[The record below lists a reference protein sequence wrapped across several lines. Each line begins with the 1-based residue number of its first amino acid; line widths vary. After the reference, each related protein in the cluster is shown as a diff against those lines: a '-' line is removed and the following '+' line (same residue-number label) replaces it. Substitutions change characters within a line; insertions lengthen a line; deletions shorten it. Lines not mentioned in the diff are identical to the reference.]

1 MGSNVNLS
9 HLSKEEL
16 LEEIATRDDMI
27 SNLKQEIQ
35 KYRQLFHSRKI
46 AVSAEVDSKSPRSK
60 IVQKDQKLV

>member
-27 SNLKQEIQ
+27 SSLKQEIQ

-46 AVSAEVDSKSPRSK
+46 AVSAEVDSKNFRSK
-60 IVQKDQKLV
+60 IIQKDQKLV